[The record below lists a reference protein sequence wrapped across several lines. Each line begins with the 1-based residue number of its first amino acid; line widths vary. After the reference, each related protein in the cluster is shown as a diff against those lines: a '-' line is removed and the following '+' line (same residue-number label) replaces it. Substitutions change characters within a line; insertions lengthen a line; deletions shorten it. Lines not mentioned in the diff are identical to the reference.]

1 MILLSPLRDIS
12 MAITSAS
19 GAQPTDR
26 LADPARKEYIS
37 NGFSDMLLFVKSM
50 SEDIDTLE
58 KTIEKESVSKNKISL
73 EQSLDNIQDGIILM
87 NSDGSIIYSNKSA
100 PVIQNTNGELEL
112 ALLFENN
119 SFYEWLSDCIENSVH
134 AKKVWERIADKPVGE
149 ENRRIF
155 NITAQYDKG
164 NKSEV
169 VIIAHDCTNIYRQ
182 DDDDLEFISFAAHEL
197 RGPITVIRGYL
208 DVLDQELDNLLD
220 KSQKELITKLI
231 VSSSR
236 LSSYINNV
244 LNTSKYDRR
253 HLKLNISKNNMN
265 SIYSLV
271 QDDLEMRAR
280 SQSRNLSINI
290 PNDLPAIAADRSSLS
305 EVLLNLI
312 DNGIKYS
319 HDNGTVTVKSE
330 VDGNFIKTTVSDNGI
345 GIPNNV
351 IGHLFQKF
359 YRSHRSREI
368 ISGTGIGLYLCR
380 AIVES
385 HGGKIGVTS
394 TEGIGSTFWFTI
406 PIYDTIAD
414 KLQTDNFTNTNLI
427 TSNEGWIKNHS
438 KFSS

>member
-100 PVIQNTNGELEL
+100 PVIQNTNGKLEL
-112 ALLFENN
+112 SLLFENN

-169 VIIAHDCTNIYRQ
+169 VIIAHDCTNVYRQ
-182 DDDDLEFISFAAHEL
+182 DDDDLEFISF
-197 RGPITVIRGYL
+197 
-208 DVLDQELDNLLD
+208 
-220 KSQKELITKLI
+220 
-231 VSSSR
+231 
-236 LSSYINNV
+236 
-244 LNTSKYDRR
+244 
-253 HLKLNISKNNMN
+253 
-265 SIYSLV
+265 
-271 QDDLEMRAR
+271 
-280 SQSRNLSINI
+280 
-290 PNDLPAIAADRSSLS
+290 
-305 EVLLNLI
+305 
-312 DNGIKYS
+312 
-319 HDNGTVTVKSE
+319 
-330 VDGNFIKTTVSDNGI
+330 
-345 GIPNNV
+345 
-351 IGHLFQKF
+351 
-359 YRSHRSREI
+359 
-368 ISGTGIGLYLCR
+368 
-380 AIVES
+380 
-385 HGGKIGVTS
+385 
-394 TEGIGSTFWFTI
+394 
-406 PIYDTIAD
+406 
-414 KLQTDNFTNTNLI
+414 
-427 TSNEGWIKNHS
+427 
-438 KFSS
+438 